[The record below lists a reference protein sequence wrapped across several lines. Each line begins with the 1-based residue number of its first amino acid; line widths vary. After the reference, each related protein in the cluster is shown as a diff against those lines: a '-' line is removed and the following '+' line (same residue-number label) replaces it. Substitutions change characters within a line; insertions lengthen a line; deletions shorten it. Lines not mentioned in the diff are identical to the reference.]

1 VWIPDAFIHRNILFF
16 VPFSIDMIQLF
27 NKWISGF
34 STVKK
39 TLGGREYR
47 FRYQDKSVFFDAVGM
62 LGEFAQR
69 IKERD
74 VQEVDLVCS
83 QSQIES
89 NFINPADKSLPKVIS
104 LFSKGR
110 KELKVSRY
118 VMRDGLHPLSIYH
131 FESDGKVFGTFRRTY
146 DYGSTLQSLGK
157 KLAALNQN
165 ELELSKEKWMWAT
178 KDGPILFLEK
188 FGHTQC
194 WFFSDRT
201 QLDFWKEDAV

>member
-1 VWIPDAFIHRNILFF
+1 
-16 VPFSIDMIQLF
+16 MIQLF

-47 FRYQDKSVFFDAVGM
+47 FRYQDKPVFFDAVGM

-118 VMRDGLHPLSIYH
+118 VMRVQKPIKLTPVGRSKLTPSGRSKLTPASRSKLTPS
-131 FESDGKVFGTFRRTY
+131 E
-146 DYGSTLQSLGK
+146 DYFLGM
-157 KLAALNQN
+157 
-165 ELELSKEKWMWAT
+165 E
-178 KDGPILFLEK
+178 
-188 FGHTQC
+188 
-194 WFFSDRT
+194 
-201 QLDFWKEDAV
+201 

>member
-1 VWIPDAFIHRNILFF
+1 
-16 VPFSIDMIQLF
+16 MIQLF

-47 FRYQDKSVFFDAVGM
+47 FRYQDKPVFFDAVGM
-62 LGEFAQR
+62 LAEFAQR
-69 IKERD
+69 INEKD
-74 VQEVDLVCS
+74 VQLVDLNSS
-83 QSQIES
+83 QTEIES
-89 NFINPADKSLPKVIS
+89 NFINPAEKSLPKVIS
-104 LFSKGR
+104 LFSKGK

-118 VMRDGLHPLSIYH
+118 VMRDGLHPLSIYC
-131 FESDGKVFGTFRRTY
+131 FESDGEVFGVFRRTY

-157 KLAALNQN
+157 KLAALNQSQ
-165 ELELSKEKWMWAT
+165 LELSKEKWLWAA

-201 QLDFWKEDAV
+201 QLDFWKEE